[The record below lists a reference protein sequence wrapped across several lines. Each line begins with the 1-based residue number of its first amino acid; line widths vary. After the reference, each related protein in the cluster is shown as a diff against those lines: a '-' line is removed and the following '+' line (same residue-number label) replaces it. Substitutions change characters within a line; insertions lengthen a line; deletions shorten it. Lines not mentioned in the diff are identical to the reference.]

1 MPRDK
6 KLYIFILYNKLRC
19 PDIRGH
25 NFHIRSLSSADGA
38 AHSGSVRDNGPGVTG
53 IGEQTTDTTGHEF
66 HMCPVRRRGG
76 RTVRPMYRSLIVS
89 VHSGCEDSRLSAMF
103 PTALR
108 LGGASKYHLKSTK
121 KSVPDPGPQSI

>member
-25 NFHIRSLSSADGA
+25 DSHIRSLSSADGA
-38 AHSGSVRDNGPGVTG
+38 AHSGSVRDNGPGVAG

-66 HMCPVRRRGG
+66 HMCPVRQRGG

-89 VHSGCEDSRLSAMF
+89 AHSGCGNLRLPVMF
-103 PTALR
+103 PTVLR
-108 LGGASKYHLKSTK
+108 LGGASKCRPKSTK
-121 KSVPDPGPQSI
+121 KNTTDPGIQSI